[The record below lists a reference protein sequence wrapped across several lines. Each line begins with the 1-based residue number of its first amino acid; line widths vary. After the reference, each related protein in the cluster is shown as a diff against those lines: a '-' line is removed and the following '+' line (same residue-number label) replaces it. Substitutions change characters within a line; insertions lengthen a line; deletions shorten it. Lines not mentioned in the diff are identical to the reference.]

1 MNPYNIPLIVRE
13 TNNGLARI
21 TLADEML
28 SHRELECT
36 GEITPEQTD
45 ALCRAMRWLVSQDA
59 ESPITLYINSPGGRV
74 DAGLALLDTMRMIS
88 APVVTI
94 CQGMAASM
102 ASVLFA
108 CGDRRWI
115 LPHATVMIHDPRL
128 QEWTG
133 GSAQDLRETGAR
145 LMESRK
151 IIAAL
156 LADATGKTIQ
166 QIYRKTRRDSYFTAE
181 EAVAFGLADAVLT
194 SYSDLQRSEGEAGKR
209 PLPLSGPADNETA
222 LSA

>member
-1 MNPYNIPLIVRE
+1 MHPNNIPHIVRE

-21 TLADEML
+21 TLADEMMAR
-28 SHRELECT
+28 RELECS

-45 ALCRAMRWLVSQDA
+45 VLCRAMRWLDRQDA
-59 ESPITLYINSPGGRV
+59 SSPIRLYINSPGGRV
-74 DAGLALLDTMRMIS
+74 DAGLALLDTMRALS

-128 QEWTG
+128 QEWTR
-133 GSAQDLRETGAR
+133 GSAQELRETGAR

-151 IIAAL
+151 IIAAI

-166 QIYRKTRRDSYFTAE
+166 QIYRKTCRDSYFTAE

-194 SYSDLQRSEGEAGKR
+194 SYADLCQPEGDAGKR
-209 PLPLSGPADNETA
+209 TLPLSGSADSESA